1 MKYLNTKKGSL
12 EEAIVEAVSKE
23 SKQGFTLCA
32 MKAKKNGEKKFTFGG
47 KEYDVAETL
56 EGKVECPECE
66 GKGCDHCDNKGYHI
80 TEAKISK
87 KEVADLEKNNQHG
100 ELALKLAKSFGT
112 PKEVKKIQDI
122 NKRHDKAGSIDPKDQ
137 KERDAIAKKYYKMVE
152 QIDEQPRQL
161 KDPKKEVMVVK
172 NNNVIVID
180 KKDLA
185 SYKKKGYEVAEDNT
199 NDVSDDG
206 DGLDKVQPKALK
218 KKFKDRKDKDIDNDG
233 DVDDSDEY
241 LHKRRKTVSK
251 AIAKESVSLKD
262 TIRNMWIE
270 AAKKQE
276 NDEYDDEDEED
287 KDEKEVKKNGK
298 TMTGKPMSNI
308 EVNPKDESKHK

>member
-1 MKYLNTKKGSL
+1 MKYLNTKEGSL
-12 EEAIVEAVSKE
+12 EEAIVKTVTKE
-23 SKQGFTLCA
+23 NNFIYAAK
-32 MKAKKNGEKKFTFGG
+32 MAKKNGEKTFTIGG
-47 KEYDVAETL
+47 KQYDVEEFL
-56 EGKVECPECE
+56 EGKVECPQCKGE
-66 GKGCDHCDNKGYHI
+66 GCDHCDGKGYHM
-80 TEAKISK
+80 TEAKKISK

-112 PKEVKKIQDI
+112 PKEVKKIEDI

-137 KERDAIAKKYYKMVE
+137 KERDAIAKKYYKMAE

-172 NNNVIVID
+172 NNNVMVID

-185 SYKKKGYEVAEDNT
+185 AYKKKGYEVAEDNT

-241 LHKRRKTVSK
+241 LHKRRKTISK
-251 AIAKESVSLKD
+251 AIAKENVMISKAAEYLSKMWKESSV
-262 TIRNMWIE
+262 
-270 AAKKQE
+270 KKEEE
-276 NDEYDDEDEED
+276 ND
-287 KDEKEVKKNGK
+287 DEKEVKKNGK

>member
-12 EEAIVEAVSKE
+12 EEAIVKTVSKE
-23 SKQGFTLCA
+23 NNFIYAAK
-32 MKAKKNGEKKFTFGG
+32 MAKKNGEKTFTIGG
-47 KEYDVAETL
+47 KQYDVEEFL
-56 EGKVECPECE
+56 EGKVECPKCKGEGCE
-66 GKGCDHCDNKGYHI
+66 HCDGKGYHI
-80 TEAKISK
+80 TEAITPKMK
-87 KEVADLEKNNQHG
+87 QYFKDLEKNNQHG

-112 PKEVKKIQDI
+112 PKEVKKIEAI

-137 KERDAIAKKYYKMVE
+137 KERDAIAKKYYKMAME
-152 QIDEQPRQL
+152 ETIGEQPRQL

-206 DGLDKVQPKALK
+206 DGMDKVQPKALK

-251 AIAKESVSLKD
+251 AIAKESVLISKAAEYLSK
-262 TIRNMWIE
+262 MWRE
-270 AAKKQE
+270 SSVKKEEE
-276 NDEYDDEDEED
+276 ND
-287 KDEKEVKKNGK
+287 DEKEVKKNGK

>member
-1 MKYLNTKKGSL
+1 MF
-12 EEAIVEAVSKE
+12 E
-23 SKQGFTLCA
+23 
-32 MKAKKNGEKKFTFGG
+32 
-47 KEYDVAETL
+47 
-56 EGKVECPECE
+56 
-66 GKGCDHCDNKGYHI
+66 
-80 TEAKISK
+80 
-87 KEVADLEKNNQHG
+87 
-100 ELALKLAKSFGT
+100 
-112 PKEVKKIQDI
+112 DI

-241 LHKRRKTVSK
+241 LHKKRKAVSK

-270 AAKKQE
+270 AAKKEE
-276 NDEYDDEDEED
+276 NDEYDDED

-308 EVNPKDESKHK
+308 EVNPKDESKPK

>member
-12 EEAIVEAVSKE
+12 EEAIVKTVAKE
-23 SKQGFTLCA
+23 NNFTYAAL
-32 MKAKKNGEKKFTFGG
+32 MAKKNNQKTFKIGD
-47 KEYDVAETL
+47 KEYDVEEFL
-56 EGKVECPECE
+56 EGKVECPECN
-66 GKGCDHCDNKGYHI
+66 GKGCDHCDGKGYHM

-87 KEVADLEKNNQHG
+87 KEVAELEKNNQHG

-206 DGLDKVQPKALK
+206 DGMDKVQPKALK

-270 AAKKQE
+270 AAKKE
-276 NDEYDDEDEED
+276 NHDDEED
-287 KDEKEVKKNGK
+287 ENEKKGKMLKGK
-298 TMTGKPMSNI
+298 TMTGKPMSDI

>member
-12 EEAIVEAVSKE
+12 EEAIVKAVSKE
-23 SKQGFTLCA
+23 NNFIYAAK
-32 MKAKKNGEKKFTFGG
+32 MAKKNGEKTFTIGG
-47 KEYDVAETL
+47 KQYDVEEFL
-56 EGKVECPECE
+56 EGKVECPQCKGE
-66 GKGCDHCDNKGYHI
+66 GCDHCDGKGYHM
-80 TEAKISK
+80 TEAKKISK

-112 PKEVKKIQDI
+112 PKEVKKIEDI

-137 KERDAIAKKYYKMVE
+137 KERDAIAKKYYKMAE

-172 NNNVIVID
+172 NNNVMVID

-185 SYKKKGYEVAEDNT
+185 AYKKKGYEVAEDNT

-241 LHKRRKTVSK
+241 LHKKRKAVSK

-270 AAKKQE
+270 AAKKEE
-276 NDEYDDEDEED
+276 NDEED

-298 TMTGKPMSNI
+298 TMTGKPMSDI

>member
-1 MKYLNTKKGSL
+1 MKYLNTKKNSL
-12 EEAIVEAVSKE
+12 EEAIVKTVTEGK
-23 SKQGFTLCA
+23 KGFMYA
-32 MKAKKNGEKKFTFGG
+32 AYMAKMNGEKKFTFAG
-47 KEYDVAETL
+47 KEYDVESVKF
-56 EGKVECPECE
+56 EGKIECPKCNGE
-66 GKGCDHCDNKGYHI
+66 GCDHCDGKGYHM
-80 TEAKISK
+80 TEAKITK
-87 KEVADLEKNNQHG
+87 KEVAELEKNNQHG
-100 ELALKLAKSFGT
+100 ELALKLAMSYGT

-137 KERDAIAKKYYKMVE
+137 KERDAISKKYYKMVE
-152 QIDEQPRQL
+152 TIDEQPRQL

-185 SYKKKGYEVAEDNT
+185 SYKKKGYEVAEDNS

-206 DGLDKVQPKALK
+206 DGMDKVQPKALK

-251 AIAKESVSLKD
+251 AIAKESALISKAAEYLSK
-262 TIRNMWIE
+262 MWKE
-270 AAKKQE
+270 SSVKKEEE
-276 NDEYDDEDEED
+276 ND
-287 KDEKEVKKNGK
+287 DEKEVKKNGK

>member
-1 MKYLNTKKGSL
+1 MKYLNTKEGSL
-12 EEAIVEAVSKE
+12 EEAIVKTVTKE
-23 SKQGFTLCA
+23 NNFIYAAK
-32 MKAKKNGEKKFTFGG
+32 MAKKNGEKTFTIGG
-47 KEYDVAETL
+47 KQYDVEEFL
-56 EGKVECPECE
+56 EGKVECPQCKGE
-66 GKGCDHCDNKGYHI
+66 GCDHCDGKGYHM
-80 TEAKISK
+80 TEAKKISK

-112 PKEVKKIQDI
+112 PKEVKKIEDI

-137 KERDAIAKKYYKMVE
+137 KERDAIAKKYYKMAE

-172 NNNVIVID
+172 NNNVMVID

-185 SYKKKGYEVAEDNT
+185 AYKKKGYEVAEDNT

-241 LHKRRKTVSK
+241 LHKKRKAVSK

-270 AAKKQE
+270 AAKKEE
-276 NDEYDDEDEED
+276 NDEED

-298 TMTGKPMSNI
+298 TMTGKPMSDI